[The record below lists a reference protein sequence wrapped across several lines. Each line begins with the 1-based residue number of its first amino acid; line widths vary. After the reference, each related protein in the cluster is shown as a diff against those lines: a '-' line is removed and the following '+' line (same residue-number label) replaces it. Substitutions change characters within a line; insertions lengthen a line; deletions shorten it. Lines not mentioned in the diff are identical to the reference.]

1 MRGIVIIFGNIFRTI
16 VALIFGRMFKCHSV
30 MLQQHIVKFIT
41 SEQVHTFSVDRS
53 FGKYLILAV
62 RIGICCDIA
71 TDGNAV
77 LIGKRN
83 NVIEGVLWSFSL
95 LHFLFPFGILNGSL
109 LLELRHT
116 CQVCRISLLLYGF
129 FCQRED
135 IHAVRYVNCAV
146 PIIHNTVFVGYN
158 LNLYLCVISCNGVCI
173 AGVECNHTVNLV
185 GCFLCELLN
194 DSLLRCHFLIGRVQ
208 RLINVQYGIG
218 RHLFKCAC
226 FRITHNDTAVRSPVV
241 NAAAVCILHKVS
253 THHIHTAVVLLHR
266 SPLYHAGGAVGAC
279 VNHCVALLHTCVY
292 IITHTLN
299 HAVIYLF
306 GIEVVNNRF
315 QLAFSPKAIVPHF
328 LQCIHRMYI
337 QKAKRVFI
345 HYGRNPLPLVVT
357 HILGIGHFLWV
368 CEVVTVNVAFIH

>member
-1 MRGIVIIFGNIFRTI
+1 MSIVIIFGNIFHTI
-16 VALIFGRMFKCHSV
+16 VVLIFGRMFKCHSV

-41 SEQVHTFSVDRS
+41 SEQAHTLAVDRS
-53 FGKYLILAV
+53 FGKYLIPAV
-62 RIGICCDIA
+62 RISICCDIA
-71 TDGNAV
+71 ADGNAV

-83 NVIEGVLWSFSL
+83 NVIESVLWSFSL
-95 LHFLFPFGILNGSL
+95 LHLLFPFGILNGSL
-109 LLELRHT
+109 LLELHHT
-116 CQVCRISLLLYGF
+116 CQICRISLLLYGF

-226 FRITHNDTAVRSPVV
+226 FRITDNDTTVRSLVV
-241 NAAAVCILHKVS
+241 NAAAVCI
-253 THHIHTAVVLLHR
+253 
-266 SPLYHAGGAVGAC
+266 
-279 VNHCVALLHTCVY
+279 
-292 IITHTLN
+292 
-299 HAVIYLF
+299 
-306 GIEVVNNRF
+306 
-315 QLAFSPKAIVPHF
+315 
-328 LQCIHRMYI
+328 
-337 QKAKRVFI
+337 
-345 HYGRNPLPLVVT
+345 
-357 HILGIGHFLWV
+357 
-368 CEVVTVNVAFIH
+368 